1 MIRYYKLFD
10 LLNRRDMNKSALL
23 DIISSK
29 TIAKLSKGENITT
42 DVINKICEFLHCQPE
57 DIMEYVE
64 NGKDCITGK
73 AVEIAPHDTWEG
85 LDEIRPEPDDEANV
99 YENDEKT
106 GIVKRIL

>member
-1 MIRYYKLFD
+1 
-10 LLNRRDMNKSALL
+10 
-23 DIISSK
+23 
-29 TIAKLSKGENITT
+29 
-42 DVINKICEFLHCQPE
+42 
-57 DIMEYVE
+57 MEYVE